1 MNTYVSINITNYGM
15 DSKLN
20 SGIIYISVENCKLEM
35 CHRVSFEEAIKEMA
49 KLAKKLGKAPTFS
62 TNWFNP
68 EISYR
73 ELRGYL
79 D

>member
-1 MNTYVSINITNYGM
+1 MNTYMGITITNYGM
-15 DSKLN
+15 GSSLN
-20 SGIIYISVENCKLEM
+20 YGHIYISVESCQLEVS
-35 CHRVSFEEAIKEMA
+35 HRVDFETACRELA
-49 KLAKKLGKAPTFS
+49 KLAKKLGKAPTLVA
-62 TNWFNP
+62 NQFNP

>member
-1 MNTYVSINITNYGM
+1 MNTYMSIIITNYGM
-15 DSKLN
+15 NSKLN
-20 SGIIYISVENCKLEM
+20 YGHIYITVENCQLEVS
-35 CHRVSFEEAIKEMA
+35 HRVDFETACHELA
-49 KLAKKLGKAPTFS
+49 KLAKKLGKAPTLVA
-62 TNWFNP
+62 NQFNP

>member
-1 MNTYVSINITNYGM
+1 MNTYVSISITNYGM

-20 SGIIYISVENCKLEM
+20 HGYIFIMVESCQLEM
-35 CHRVSFEEAIKEMA
+35 CHRVSFEEAVNEMA

-62 TNWFNP
+62 ANEFNP

>member
-1 MNTYVSINITNYGM
+1 MNTYVSISITNYGM

-20 SGIIYISVENCKLEM
+20 DGIIYIAVENCKLEM
-35 CHRVSFEEAIKEMA
+35 CHRVSYEEALKEMA
-49 KLAKKLGKAPTFS
+49 KLAKKLNKAPAMS
-62 TNWFNP
+62 INWFNP

-73 ELRGYL
+73 ELRGWL